1 MSSSMATSEDIQQN
15 NKRRK
20 ICTDITT
27 ITDLDDEAIRH
38 VAIFLPK
45 TSRALLAVALTTE
58 SSKWN
63 DIEWNKSST
72 PSILSLVSTYLCLC
86 GVHILCIY
94 IALTTVY

>member
-1 MSSSMATSEDIQQN
+1 MEASGDMQQN

-20 ICTDITT
+20 ICTDIT
-27 ITDLDDEAIRH
+27 ITDLDDEAIRR

-63 DIEWNKSST
+63 DVEWTKSST
-72 PSILSLVSTYLCLC
+72 PRILSLVSTYVCVEC
-86 GVHILCIY
+86 TSCVPIY
-94 IALTTVY
+94 IALTTVHH

>member
-1 MSSSMATSEDIQQN
+1 MASSSEDIQN

-20 ICTDITT
+20 ICTDIN
-27 ITDLDDEAIRH
+27 ITDLDDEAIRR

-45 TSRALLAVALTTE
+45 TSRALLAVALTTGTE

-72 PSILSLVSTYLCLC
+72 PSILSLVSTYNVC

-94 IALTTVY
+94 IALTTVSH

>member
-1 MSSSMATSEDIQQN
+1 MINSSAASSEDIQN

-20 ICTDITT
+20 ICTDIN
-27 ITDLDDEAIRH
+27 ITDLDDETIRR

-63 DIEWNKSST
+63 DVEWNKSST
-72 PSILSLVSTYLCLC
+72 PSILSLVSTYVCVEC
-86 GVHILCIY
+86 TSCESI
-94 IALTTVY
+94 

>member
-1 MSSSMATSEDIQQN
+1 MEASGDMQQN

-20 ICTDITT
+20 ICTDIN
-27 ITDLDDEAIRH
+27 IIDLDDEVIRR

-63 DIEWNKSST
+63 DVEWTKSST
-72 PSILSLVSTYLCLC
+72 PSILSLVSIVDLCLC
-86 GVHILCIY
+86 GVHTSCVSTL
-94 IALTTVY
+94 L